1 VQAVMLG
8 VIPLLPAIGFAIL
21 GLFGRRMSNGQVRL
35 VACGVIGLAFVAALL
50 SALPVLLGR
59 LESATSGAVVVNAAA
74 RSVEVSLWEWLP
86 LGARHGASPE
96 LHGERFLEHLSIPF
110 GLYLDPLSAVMILV
124 ITGVGFLIHI
134 YASEYMSHEG
144 GYWRFFTYMNLF
156 VAMMLILVLGSS
168 FPLMFVGWEGVGLC
182 SYLLIGFY
190 YQQEVPPQA
199 GLKAF
204 LVNRIGDAGFLLGML
219 LLLLTFGSLRYAELF
234 PRVAGASEYV
244 GTGLAVA
251 TAALLFV
258 GAMGKSAQ
266 FPLHV
271 WLPDAMAGPT
281 PVSALIH
288 AATMVTAGVYLVIR
302 ANIVFQAAPEMSA
315 IVAVVGLVTALM
327 AASIALV
334 QTDLKKVLAYSTVS
348 QLGYMFIAVGVGAYA
363 AGLFH
368 LVTHAFFKALLFLGA
383 GSVSHAMGGELDM
396 RKMGGLAKKL
406 PQTRWVMAIATW
418 AIAGLPVLSG
428 FWSKDEILTGVVTST
443 LPQAMKWAIWGGA
456 LLGALLTAFYMYRL
470 YFMTFRGEPRW
481 DEGVHPHESPAM
493 MTLPLWILALLSAVG
508 GVLGLA
514 AWTGARNILHHALEP
529 VVFPGTM
536 VLGREAL
543 EHGTE
548 LGLAIVAI
556 VVAATGALG
565 AMFFYARR
573 SDVPARAAAA
583 LPRLR
588 ELLRGKYW
596 MDEILG
602 ALFVRSTLSLSA
614 LAARFDRKVID
625 FGVEMSGFS
634 AGLLGEALRNLT
646 SGRVRT
652 YALGVLVGAA
662 AVVSW
667 MVLR

>member
-1 VQAVMLG
+1 MLLG
-8 VIPLLPAIGFAIL
+8 LVPLLPALGFVIL
-21 GLFGRRMSNGQVRL
+21 GLFGRRMSMAQVRL
-35 VACGVIGLAFVAALL
+35 VACGVIGLAFVASLVA
-50 SALPVLLGR
+50 ALPVLLGR
-59 LESATSGAVVVNAAA
+59 LETVSAGGVVVNAAA
-74 RSVEVSLWEWLP
+74 RSVEVTFWEWLP

-96 LHGERFLEHLSIPF
+96 LHGHVFLENLSIPF
-110 GLYLDPLSAVMILV
+110 GLYLDPLAAAMILV
-124 ITGVGFLIHI
+124 ITGVGFLIHV
-134 YASEYMSHEG
+134 YAAEYMAHEE

-204 LVNRIGDAGFLLGML
+204 LVNRVGDAGFLLGMM

-244 GTGLAVA
+244 GTGLALA

-302 ANIVFQAAPEMSA
+302 ANVVFQAAPAVSA
-315 IVAVVGLVTALM
+315 IVAIVGLVTALM
-327 AASIALV
+327 AATIALV
-334 QTDLKKVLAYSTVS
+334 QVDLKRVLAYSTVS

-383 GSVSHAMGGELDM
+383 GSVSHAMSGELDM
-396 RKMGGLAKKL
+396 RKMGGLASKL
-406 PQTRWVMAIATW
+406 PHTRRVMAVATW
-418 AIAGLPVLSG
+418 AIAGLPLLSG
-428 FWSKDEILTGVVTST
+428 FWSKDEILAGVVTST
-443 LPQAMKWAIWGGA
+443 LPDAMKWIIWAGA

-470 YFMTFRGEPRW
+470 YFMTFGGQPRW
-481 DEGVHPHESPAM
+481 SEGVHPHESPAM
-493 MTLPLWILALLSAVG
+493 MTFPLWILAVLSAVG

-514 AWTGARNILHHALEP
+514 AWTGAPNLLHHALEP

-536 VLGREAL
+536 ALGRAAL
-543 EHGTE
+543 SPGAEIGF
-548 LGLAIVAI
+548 AIVATL
-556 VVAATGALG
+556 VATTGAVG
-565 AMFFYARR
+565 AVLLYARR
-573 SDVPARAAAA
+573 SDVPQRAAQAW
-583 LPRLR
+583 PRVR
-588 ELLRGKYW
+588 EMLRGKYW
-596 MDEILG
+596 IDEILG

-614 LAARFDRKVID
+614 LAARFDRRVID
-625 FGVEMSGFS
+625 LGVEMSGFS
-634 AGLLGEALRNLT
+634 TAMLGEALRNLT

-662 AVVSW
+662 AIVSW